1 MIPNTTARPRR
12 VGLRLAALLTLA
24 LVFTS
29 FVLPATAEGSTTFA
43 AACNDVSL
51 RTSAKTSAT
60 RKALIAAGTRVRAVA
75 TADGGSYSANCGGT
89 TVSGAKWYRIDAVN
103 GKSVS
108 SLYGVS
114 YVYAATKLFEAAS
127 QIASP
132 PPAGTDSK
140 GAALMNLV
148 NADRK
153 ALGRTTLAIDPSLVA
168 IARNAPFACPSKS
181 SMEIT
186 GRARD
191 MAVRAYF
198 SHDIK
203 GCTKSDGT
211 AYRIREILAS
221 LYGYTSTRSEII
233 HWNSAGTAETSY
245 KVGCSSSGTNCK
257 GGTITVT
264 RTVATAQRNFM
275 SSSTHRAVELSTN
288 YDRFGCGSAK
298 APDSARV
305 YYACLFTAGGPTPL
319 PKPTPTPTAAPTPEP
334 KLTNASCTVNL
345 RTKPTTSATRK
356 ATIAAGTT
364 VRVIATVTS
373 GGSYATD
380 CGSRDIA
387 GKSWFKID
395 RVNGKSVSSLYG
407 VSAVYGAA
415 GLFRPESSS
424 TAAAIEVIGTAGQT
438 AADGTEEIAADPTPT
453 PDPSPTPSPSPSP
466 SPSPTPTPA
475 PSPTPTPIPSPTPT
489 PVPSPTPT
497 PTPTIAKV
505 YTLGSSVTFYG
516 RGYGHGVGLSQYGAR
531 GRAGAGQDYAT
542 ILAHYF
548 KGTALGTVP
557 NSQIRVLILDNFA
570 ASSTKPL
577 TVYGR
582 TGTFTIDGIDKTF
595 PKDARVRFYPTT
607 SSGTTWR
614 LVVTS
619 AGGTTL
625 HSATS
630 PKSIRIRPAQTST
643 RLQLDSKP
651 SSYDRYRGVLRLIA
665 STRVDVVNE
674 TTLELYL
681 RGVVP
686 AEMPSHWHAEALKTQ
701 AVAARSFA
709 AKRLRPGVST
719 FDLYDD
725 TRSQVY
731 QGVLREAA
739 STNTAISATS
749 GKVLKSG
756 SSIANTF
763 FHSTGGAATE
773 HNENAFVSSSG
784 AKVAGPVSYLRG
796 SSDRA
801 PNGTPYDA
809 SSPYISW
816 KTKTYTR
823 SQLSTWLAGDS
834 RTNVGTVVKLD
845 LRNRGVSGRLIS
857 VTIIGSTGTKKT
869 VSGDVFRSVIN
880 ARRPAGDP
888 LFRGN
893 YFSITPV
900 P

>member
-1 MIPNTTARPRR
+1 
-12 VGLRLAALLTLA
+12 VGFSLAALLTLA
-24 LVFTS
+24 LLFTG
-29 FVLPATAEGSTTFA
+29 FVVPATAAGSTTYQ
-43 AACNDVSL
+43 AACSDVSL
-51 RTSAKTSAT
+51 RTGAKTSAT

-75 TADGGSYSANCGGT
+75 TVDGGAYSATCAGT
-89 TVSGAKWYRIDAVN
+89 AVSGARWYRIDAVN
-103 GKSVS
+103 GTSVS

-114 YVYAATKLFEAAS
+114 YVYAATKLFKTTTTYAT
-127 QIASP
+127 P

-140 GAALMNLV
+140 GAHLMKLV

-153 ALGRTTLAIDPSLVA
+153 ALGRSTLAIDPGLVA

-181 SMEIT
+181 SLQLT

-203 GCTKSDGT
+203 GCKKADGSS
-211 AYRIREILAS
+211 YRAREILAGI
-221 LYGYTSTRSEII
+221 YGYTGSRSEII
-233 HWNSAGTAETSY
+233 HWNSAGTADTSY
-245 KVGCSSSGTNCK
+245 KVGCSISGTNCT
-257 GGTITVT
+257 GGTITVPK
-264 RTVATAQRNFM
+264 TVATAQRNFM
-275 SSSTHRAVELSTN
+275 SSSTHRGVELSTT
-288 YDRFGCGSAK
+288 YDRFGCGSSK
-298 APDSARV
+298 APDSSRV
-305 YYACLFTAGGPTPL
+305 YYACLFTAGGPTVL
-319 PKPTPTPTAAPTPEP
+319 PKATPAPTPTPTPTPAASATPEP
-334 KLTNASCTVNL
+334 TLASASCNVNL
-345 RTKPTTSATRK
+345 RTKPTTSATREG
-356 ATIAAGTT
+356 TIAAGTT
-364 VRVIATVTS
+364 VRVIAKVTS
-373 GGSYATD
+373 GGSYATE
-380 CGSRDIA
+380 CAGRDVA
-387 GKSWFKID
+387 GKAWLKID
-395 RVNGKSVSSLYG
+395 RINGKSASALYG
-407 VSAVYGAA
+407 VSVVYGAA
-415 GLFRPESSS
+415 GLFRSESST
-424 TAAAIEVIGTAGQT
+424 TAAATETIGSVGQT
-438 AADGTEEIAADPTPT
+438 AADATDETVADPTPT
-453 PDPSPTPSPSPSP
+453 PDPSPTPSPSPPPTPTPTPEP
-466 SPSPTPTPA
+466 SPTPAPTPTPA
-475 PSPTPTPIPSPTPT
+475 PSPTPTPVATPT
-489 PVPSPTPT
+489 PS

-548 KGTALGTVP
+548 KGATLGSVP
-557 NSQIRVLILDNFA
+557 NSQIRVLVLDNYA
-570 ASSTKPL
+570 ASSTRPL

-582 TGTFTIDGIDKTF
+582 SGSFKVDGIDKTF

-607 SSGTTWR
+607 NSATGWR

-625 HSATS
+625 HRADS
-630 PKSIRIRPAQTST
+630 PKSIRIRPAQTAT
-643 RLQLDSKP
+643 RLQLYSKP
-651 SSYDRYRGVLRLIA
+651 SSYDRYRGVLRLIG

-674 TTLELYL
+674 ITLELYL
-681 RGVVP
+681 RGVVA
-686 AEMPSHWHAEALKTQ
+686 AEMPSHWHPEALKAQ
-701 AVAARSFA
+701 AVAARSYA

-731 QGVLREAA
+731 QGSKRETA
-739 STNTAISATS
+739 STTTAIAATS

-773 HNENAFVSSSG
+773 HNENAFVSSTGAVVSG
-784 AKVAGPVSYLRG
+784 AVSYLRG

-801 PNGTPYDA
+801 ANGTPYDA

-816 KTKTYTR
+816 KTTTYTR
-823 SQLSTWLAGDS
+823 SQISTWLAGDS

-888 LFRGN
+888 LFRSN